1 MTSKLRYFALLS
13 LGLIGL
19 VLSGATASAHPQY
32 GYGYGYHPRPHHPPR
47 GHGEVV
53 IIQPPVRYAPPPVYY
68 APPPVYY
75 APPPP
80 YYYTPPPAYYVPAP
94 YPHYGHYGRPGVS
107 LNFRF

>member
-1 MTSKLRYFALLS
+1 MTSKLRHFGLLC

-53 IIQPPVRYAPPPVYY
+53 IIQPPVRYAPPPIYF
-68 APPPVYY
+68 

-80 YYYTPPPAYYVPAP
+80 YFYAPPPSYHMPAP
-94 YPHYGHYGRPGVS
+94 YPRYGHYGRPGVS

>member
-19 VLSGATASAHPQY
+19 VLSGAAASAHPQY
-32 GYGYGYHPRPHHPPR
+32 GYGYGYHPRPYHPPR

-68 APPPVYY
+68 VPPPRYHY
-75 APPPP
+75 PPPQV
-80 YYYTPPPAYYVPAP
+80 YYVPRP

-107 LNFRF
+107 FNFRF